1 MYKDCTL
8 KILGNRFHWGFY
20 GATTKLCLFYKIPP
34 SLVQPNILST
44 FSSERSSSADSAVSS
59 DRKLSSNFY
68 EVDLDK
74 F

>member
-1 MYKDCTL
+1 MYKDCTS
-8 KILGNRFHWGFY
+8 LGIASTGDSME
-20 GATTKLCLFYKIPP
+20 ATTKLCLFYKIPP